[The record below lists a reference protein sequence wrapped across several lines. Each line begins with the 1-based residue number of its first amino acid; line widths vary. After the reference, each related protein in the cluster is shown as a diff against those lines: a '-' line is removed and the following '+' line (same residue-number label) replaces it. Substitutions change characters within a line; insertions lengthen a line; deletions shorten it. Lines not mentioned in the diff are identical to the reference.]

1 MHRFRHVLVCL
12 VLVASGC
19 ASGAGA
25 GPVASVAEAKQG
37 SPTERFSGFY
47 EVGWEKEAFR
57 PCGTQEEWWSWSTG
71 KIIEEDPRGWGRAF
85 VVLEGEVSPP
95 GSYGHLGQYRREI
108 VITRVI
114 EVRAAPGAECPLS
127 L

>member
-1 MHRFRHVLVCL
+1 LHGFRPVLVCL

-19 ASGAGA
+19 ASRAGA
-25 GPVASVAEAKQG
+25 GPVASATEAKPG
-37 SPTERFSGFY
+37 SPTERLSGFY
-47 EVGWEKEAFR
+47 EAGWEKEVFR
-57 PCGTQEEWWSWSTG
+57 PCGTQEEWWSWSTTQIL
-71 KIIEEDPRGWGRAF
+71 KEDPRGWGRAF

-95 GSYGHLGQYRREI
+95 GSYGHLGQYPREI

-114 EVRAAPGAECPLS
+114 EVRPAPGAECPLS